1 MAVRK
6 TLPLPRAGARF
17 LAINLLL
24 VTLYNPSPLSAVA
37 LVQAP
42 EAPLALRAVVL
53 ASYLAV
59 LAALARQAWCGFRAV
74 GAVTSALLVLSLLA
88 LVWAAAGALL
98 ATFAG
103 QVATAILVAS
113 ILLTFGQVASYYA
126 RQFSGQSPCLKVPP

>member
-17 LAINLLL
+17 LCINILL

-37 LVQAP
+37 LIGSP
-42 EAPLALRAVVL
+42 EFPLAFRAVVL
-53 ASYLAV
+53 ATYT
-59 LAALARQAWCGFRAV
+59 AALLVLCRQAWCGFRAL
-74 GAVTSALLVLSLLA
+74 GAVTSAFLVLGLTA
-88 LVWAAAGALL
+88 LVWTLADALL

-103 QVATAILVAS
+103 VVATVILVGS
-113 ILLTFGQVASYYA
+113 ILLSVGQVAAYYA